1 MRVPITV
8 RIMHDERG
16 GVRPLAYHFGDGCWV
31 EVEGVM
37 RITNMGATK
46 LAEDSLRFVVHADH
60 RAQTLFMDAKTGIW
74 TLEMPDG
81 AYVPSGDDESC

>member
-31 EVEGVM
+31 KVESVM

-46 LAEDSLRFVVHADH
+46 HAEEVLRFEVHADQ
-60 RAQTLFMDAKTGIW
+60 RTQTLYMDIQTGIW
-74 TLEMPDG
+74 TLEIPDG
-81 AYVPSGDDESC
+81 AYVPLGDDECC